1 MNDNLSTRI
10 EKNSRRNFIF
20 RVIIVA
26 IALLV
31 VLHFTK
37 VLDFIKSAF
46 NVSLPFLFGLGL
58 AYIWNLLLRPMEK
71 VFFPNSKKPIVQK
84 IKRPVCVFLSLI
96 VILAIIALVFYLVLP
111 QIYKSIMVIG
121 ENIPSLAERLQA
133 WFLRVTE
140 DFEWANQ
147 IRTRVE
153 NMDVNWQQYATRAW
167 DVIKSGIGGVIGSTF
182 SLLNNILGLVISV
195 FTALIFTI
203 YTLFDKEKL
212 KLQMDRLTEAYIKEK
227 HRHRH
232 RLVYFL
238 NILDD
243 TYSNFFKGQLLSAF
257 IIGALL
263 FVVLLIFR
271 MPYALTI
278 GIVVMVTAL
287 IPMLGAF
294 IGGAVGFLMIAA
306 VNLQQAWLFLVL
318 LIVVQ
323 QLEGDLIYPKIVG
336 NSIGLPG
343 MWVFVAVIAGGA
355 IAGPIG
361 MILCVPLA
369 AAVYK
374 IIKHDVTQRIALD
387 SHFMEVDTDKM
398 FDDK

>member
-71 VFFPNSKKPIVQK
+71 AFFPNSKKPIVQK

-212 KLQMDRLTEAYIKEK
+212 KLQMDRLTEAYIEEK
-227 HRHRH
+227 HRH

-387 SHFMEVDTDKM
+387 SHFIEVDTDKM